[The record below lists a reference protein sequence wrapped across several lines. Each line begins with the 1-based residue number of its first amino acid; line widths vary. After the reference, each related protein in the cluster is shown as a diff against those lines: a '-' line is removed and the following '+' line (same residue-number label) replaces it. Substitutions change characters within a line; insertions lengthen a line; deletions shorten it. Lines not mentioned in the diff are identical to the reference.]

1 MLLRARYY
9 RQSVSSDPDRLP
21 EALRLVVSRY
31 AAQVI
36 RRPATA
42 IPALLLPGIGNAF
55 LFYGP
60 PLVVARLLGE
70 FAQSTPPT
78 AAELV
83 PYVLTLAG
91 LWITGEALWRLA
103 GFLLA
108 RTEIQSMEALYIEA
122 VEELLAKDV
131 SFFHDN
137 FAGSLTKRALG
148 YARRFEDVFDVLSFS
163 VAANLIA
170 LTFVGAVLWRYS
182 PVLVAVLFGM
192 LGITVALVLPLIRRR
207 QRLVEVREAA
217 SNVLAGHVADSLGNA
232 DAVRAFAME
241 AHEARIHAGNVRDF
255 SAKTLRSWDYQNLRV
270 DLVTAPMY
278 VLTNT
283 VGLSVALAIHGST
296 GAGLEPVFLTFS
308 YYMTVTRVMWEFNR
322 IYRTFEGALTDAAQ
336 FTTLLLDP
344 PLVRDAE
351 PPQPFVPRDYGVELR
366 DVTFG
371 YIASQPPLFAGLSL
385 AIAPGTKVGFVGRS
399 GGGKTTLTRLLLR
412 FSDLNGGAILIGGQ
426 PIDQVPQSA
435 LRRAIAYVPQDPAMF
450 HRTIEDNIR
459 FGRPEASDE
468 EVRRAARQAHA
479 AEFIE
484 ALPDGYGTLVGE
496 RGVKLSG
503 GQRQRVAIARA
514 LLKDAPILVLDEA
527 TSSLDSESEAYIQ
540 EALWTLMKERT
551 AIVIAHRL
559 STVRRMDEL
568 VVLERGDI
576 VERGSHEALLARR
589 GHYAALWAR
598 QSGGFLGADESADEG
613 ADERAGDPADASA
626 VATRSGHPASPRR

>member
-1 MLLRARYY
+1 
-9 RQSVSSDPDRLP
+9 
-21 EALRLVVSRY
+21 
-31 AAQVI
+31 
-36 RRPATA
+36 
-42 IPALLLPGIGNAF
+42 
-55 LFYGP
+55 
-60 PLVVARLLGE
+60 
-70 FAQSTPPT
+70 
-78 AAELV
+78 
-83 PYVLTLAG
+83 
-91 LWITGEALWRLA
+91 
-103 GFLLA
+103 
-108 RTEIQSMEALYIEA
+108 
-122 VEELLAKDV
+122 
-131 SFFHDN
+131 
-137 FAGSLTKRALG
+137 
-148 YARRFEDVFDVLSFS
+148 
-163 VAANLIA
+163 
-170 LTFVGAVLWRYS
+170 VLWRYS
-182 PVLVAVLFGM
+182 PLLVAVLFGM
-192 LGITVALVLPLIRRR
+192 LGLTVAMVLPLIRRR
-207 QRLVEVREAA
+207 QRLVEAREAA

-241 AHEARIHAGNVRDF
+241 THEARIHAGNVRDF
-255 SAKTLRSWDYQNLRV
+255 GAKTLRSWDYQNLRV

-322 IYRTFEGALTDAAQ
+322 IYRTCEGALTDAAQ

-366 DVTFG
+366 EVTFG
-371 YIASQPPLFAGLSL
+371 YSDSQPPLFQGLSL
-385 AIAPGTKVGFVGRS
+385 AIAPGTKIGFVGRS

-426 PIDQVPQSA
+426 PIDQVPQGA

-450 HRTIEDNIR
+450 HRTIADNIR
-459 FGRPEASDE
+459 FGRPEASDDD
-468 EVRRAARQAHA
+468 VRRAAQQAHA

-484 ALPDGYGTLVGE
+484 ALPDGYATLVGE

-540 EALWTLMKERT
+540 EALWTLMKDRT

-568 VVLERGDI
+568 VVLERGQI
-576 VERGSHEALLARR
+576 VERGSHDALLAQR

-598 QSGGFLGADESADEG
+598 QSGGFLGADEGAVEEADE
-613 ADERAGDPADASA
+613 PA
-626 VATRSGHPASPRR
+626 VATRSAHPASPHR